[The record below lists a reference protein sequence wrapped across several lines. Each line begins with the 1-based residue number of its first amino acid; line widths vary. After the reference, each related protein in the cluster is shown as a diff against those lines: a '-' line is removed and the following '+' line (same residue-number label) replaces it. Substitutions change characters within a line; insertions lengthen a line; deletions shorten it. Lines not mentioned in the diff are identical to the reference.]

1 MHFTVSTSLFS
12 PPKTPRMF
20 SSSSRPSVRI
30 LETSR
35 ISPPQGSVPP
45 TSLPLTF
52 FDVMWLSS
60 PPTERLFFYPFPYS
74 TSHLID
80 SILPTLKSSLSITLQ
95 SFYPLAGTLQR
106 IPGSSDD
113 FELCYFD
120 GDSVALTVAECVDG
134 GFDIPARSDARDIS
148 NLRPLLPTLPKL
160 GDSCPLLAIQVT
172 VFPSDG
178 VVIGTALHHVA
189 CDGTSFTH
197 FRHSWASA
205 CRSGGSASE
214 RHIPIIDRSLIPDP
228 RGLYSIFKE
237 SLSRLMNLI
246 SRGSS
251 QPATAAPADLLLATF
266 TLTRAHIKMLKE
278 VVLAK
283 TDQKKPFHLS
293 TFVVTFAYIWVGFV
307 RLREQLSPGRKR
319 AHLSFGANF
328 RDRIQPALPP
338 AYFGNCVG
346 SCFVEADV
354 GELVGGDGLK
364 VASEAIGRAIEGLNV
379 SLESSQEWL
388 TRFAS
393 IMNEQPM
400 GVAGSPKFGV
410 YDVDFGWGRPAK
422 VDIPSIAN
430 SDAISLAE
438 SREDPGGV
446 EIGFALPKHEMGFL
460 KNYLENGLKTLSEK
474 ETGFH

>member
-1 MHFTVSTSLFS
+1 MHLNVSTSLFFS
-12 PPKTPRMF
+12 PPKTLTMF

-60 PPTERLFFYPFPYS
+60 APTERLFFYPFPCS

-80 SILPTLKSSLSITLQ
+80 SIFPTLKSSLSITLQ
-95 SFYPLAGTLQR
+95 SFYPLTGTLQR
-106 IPGSSDD
+106 IPGSSGD
-113 FELCYFD
+113 FQLCYSD

-134 GFDIPARSDARDIS
+134 GFDILAGSDARDIS

-189 CDGTSFTH
+189 CDGTSFTQ

-228 RGLYSIFKE
+228 RGL
-237 SLSRLMNLI
+237 
-246 SRGSS
+246 
-251 QPATAAPADLLLATF
+251 
-266 TLTRAHIKMLKE
+266 
-278 VVLAK
+278 
-283 TDQKKPFHLS
+283 
-293 TFVVTFAYIWVGFV
+293 
-307 RLREQLSPGRKR
+307 REQLSPGRKI

-379 SLESSQEWL
+379 SFESSQEWL

-460 KNYLENGLKTLSEK
+460 KNYLENGLKTL
-474 ETGFH
+474 

>member
-1 MHFTVSTSLFS
+1 
-12 PPKTPRMF
+12 MF
-20 SSSSRPSVRI
+20 SSYSRPSVRI

-35 ISPPQGSVPP
+35 ISPPQGSIPP

-52 FDVMWLSS
+52 FDVMWQSS
-60 PPTERLFFYPFPYS
+60 PPTERLFFYPFLYS
-74 TSHLID
+74 TSHLIN

-113 FELCYFD
+113 FQLCYSD
-120 GDSVALTVAECVDG
+120 GDSVALIVAECVDG
-134 GFDIPARSDARDIS
+134 GFDILAGNDARDIS

-172 VFPSDG
+172 VFPRDG
-178 VVIGTALHHVA
+178 VVIGTTVHHAA
-189 CDGTSFTH
+189 CDGTSSTQFMH
-197 FRHSWASA
+197 AWASA

-228 RGLYSIFKE
+228 RGLYAIFKE
-237 SLSRLMNLI
+237 GVSRLMSLN
-246 SRGSS
+246 SPGSS
-251 QPATAAPADLLLATF
+251 QPVAAAPADKLLATF

-283 TDQKKPFHLS
+283 TDREKPFHLS
-293 TFVVTFAYIWVGFV
+293 TFVVTFAYMWVGFV

-328 RDRIQPALPP
+328 RDRIEPALPP

-346 SCFVEADV
+346 LCFVEADV
-354 GELVGGDGLK
+354 GKLVGGDGLK
-364 VASEAIGRAIEGLNV
+364 VASEAIGKAIEELNV
-379 SLESSQEWL
+379 SFQSSQEWP

-393 IMNEQPM
+393 IMNEQPI
-400 GVAGSPKFGV
+400 GVAGSPKFKV

-422 VDIPSIAN
+422 VDIPSIAIF
-430 SDAISLAE
+430 DVISFAE

-446 EIGFALPKHEMGFL
+446 EIGFALPEHEMGFL
-460 KNYLENGLKTLSEK
+460 NNYLENGLKTLSEQ
-474 ETGFH
+474 EMGFH